1 MLFYAGID
9 EAGYGP
15 MLGPLCIGSTLFK
28 VNDCDPAAGAPDLWS
43 LLEEAVCRRP
53 TDKKRR
59 IAIDDSKTLKG
70 ARGSKAHPLRHL
82 ERGVLAFMQA
92 GLGIMPETDDELLSA
107 LDAGITPDPWYSDE
121 SVALP
126 LSGEQ
131 GEHRIAAAM
140 LQRSLDA
147 AGIEICQ
154 LNCEV
159 IHPHQINAA
168 SLSRERKSDLNLGA
182 ALRLAERIRADHPN
196 DHPRVVIDRQGG
208 RSSYREHLALAWPDA
223 SIRVL
228 GETGRISRYRVESPE
243 GILTISFEAESEQNH
258 LPVALASMIAKLVRE
273 LHMIR
278 LNRFFAMQ
286 IPELKPTAGYV
297 QDGRRFM
304 QEVEGL
310 VKSMKL
316 DESRLVRRV

>member
-1 MLFYAGID
+1 MMLYYAGID

-28 VNDCDPAAGAPDLWS
+28 VKDCEPAAGAPDLWS
-43 LLEEAVCRRP
+43 LLDDAVCRRP

-70 ARGSKAHPLRHL
+70 ARGSRAHPLRHL

-92 GLGIMPETDDELLSA
+92 GLNTLPETDEQLLQA
-107 LDAGITPDPWYSDE
+107 LDAGITPEPWYSGEVD
-121 SVALP
+121 LP
-126 LSGEQ
+126 LSGEA
-131 GEHRIAAAM
+131 GEHRIAAAI
-140 LQRSLDA
+140 LDRSLEA
-147 AGIEICQ
+147 AGIE
-154 LNCEV
+154 LGLMRCEV

-168 SLSRERKSDLNLGA
+168 SRSRERKSDLNLGA
-182 ALRLAERIRADHPN
+182 ALRLAESIRIAHPE

-223 SIRVL
+223 RIQVL
-228 GETGRISRYRVESPE
+228 GETGRISRYRVEGPE
-243 GILTISFEAESEQNH
+243 GLLTISFEAESEQNH

-278 LNRFFAMQ
+278 LNRFFATQ

-304 QEVEGL
+304 QEVGGL

-316 DESRLVRRV
+316 DETRLVRRV

>member
-28 VNDCDPAAGAPDLWS
+28 VNGCDPAAGAPDMWS
-43 LLEEAVCRRP
+43 LLEDAVCRRP

-70 ARGSKAHPLRHL
+70 ARGSRAHPLRHL

-92 GLGIMPETDDELLSA
+92 GLDILPESDEQLLKI
-107 LDAGITPDPWYSDE
+107 LDAGITPEPWYSGE
-121 SVALP
+121 VNLP
-126 LSGEQ
+126 LSGEE
-131 GEHRIAAAM
+131 GEHRIAAAI

-154 LNCEV
+154 LSCEV
-159 IHPHQINAA
+159 IHPHQINTA

-182 ALRLAERIRADHPN
+182 ALRLAERIRAAHPQ

-208 RSSYREHLALAWPDA
+208 RSSYREHLALAWPEA
-223 SIRVL
+223 QISVL
-228 GETGRISRYRVESPE
+228 GETGRISRYRVESSD

-278 LNRFFAMQ
+278 LNRFFATQ

-310 VKSMKL
+310 VRSMKL